1 METDEKN
8 NEEAEEVTAAD
19 TDTEEEVEL
28 NDGGVPRPPVDPR
41 NGLYTFLSLLIF
53 AVLYAGY
60 HLISFNFFT
69 PYTVTLTEFT
79 EEQTAVLCEAVKTPL
94 PDGAQLSY
102 ARLSRMTDNDNLY
115 VRYSGIPDEDKFL
128 ESVGFEYYP
137 ADSEERIAVFRDE
150 TADVDYVYSQ
160 IFYCTEGGD
169 LKLRLY
175 EYESTKYA
183 EFVFSDYGKPQRR
196 VFKDGERRHVTER
209 SPLPQMGG
217 TADLQ

>member
-8 NEEAEEVTAAD
+8 NEEAEEVTVPE
-19 TDTEEEVEL
+19 TEEEVEL
-28 NDGGVPRPPVDPR
+28 NDEGVPRPPVDPR

-60 HLISFNFFT
+60 HFVSFNFFS

-79 EEQTAVLCEAVKTPL
+79 EEQTAVLCKAVKTPV
-94 PDGAQLSY
+94 PEGAQLSY
-102 ARLSRMTDNDNLY
+102 ARLSRMTDNNNLY
-115 VRYSGIPDEDKFL
+115 VRYSGITDEDKFL

-150 TADVDYVYSQ
+150 TADVNYVYSQ
-160 IFYCTEGGD
+160 IYYCTEGGD

-175 EYESTKYA
+175 EYEGTKYA

-196 VFKDGERRHVTER
+196 VFKDGERRRIAVDF
-209 SPLPQMGG
+209 SPNEGA
-217 TADLQ
+217 ADLR

>member
-1 METDEKN
+1 METDKKNN
-8 NEEAEEVTAAD
+8 NEEEIAEEETESAP
-19 TDTEEEVEL
+19 EEEAEL
-28 NDGGVPRPPVDPR
+28 NEDGVPRPPVDPK

-79 EEQTAVLCEAVKTPL
+79 EEQTAVLCDAVRTPL

-102 ARLSRMTDNDNLY
+102 ARLSRFTDNGNMY
-115 VRYSGIPDEDKFL
+115 VRYGGIADEEKFL
-128 ESVGFEYYP
+128 EAVGFEYYP
-137 ADSEERIAVFRDE
+137 ADEEERIPVFRDE
-150 TADVDYVYSQ
+150 TADTGFVYAK

-175 EYESTKYA
+175 ELEDVKYA
-183 EFVFSDYGKPQRR
+183 EFVFSDYTKEERR
-196 VFKDGERRHVTER
+196 VFKDGEKIRQSEPFSRQPN
-209 SPLPQMGG
+209 PLPIP
-217 TADLQ
+217 